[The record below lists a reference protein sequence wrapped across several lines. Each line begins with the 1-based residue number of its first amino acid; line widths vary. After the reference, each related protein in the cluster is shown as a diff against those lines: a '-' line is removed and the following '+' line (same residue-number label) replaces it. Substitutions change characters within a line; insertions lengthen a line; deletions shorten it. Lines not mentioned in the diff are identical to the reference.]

1 METSPEEFLTAYEKA
16 LVTQEWEEVAPLIHE
31 RCTAVF
37 SEGTYRGKG
46 EVEEAFRRT
55 FNLIQDESYTIGN
68 VQWLDSSEEY
78 AICLYDFAWSG
89 IINGQAASGGGRGT
103 AVLTW
108 EDGRWQLLCE
118 HLGPAAR
125 TN

>member
-1 METSPEEFLTAYEKA
+1 MMDTPEEFLAAYEQA
-16 LVTQEWEEVAPLIHE
+16 LATQEWEQVAPLIHE

-37 SEGTYRGKG
+37 SENTYRGKS
-46 EVEEAFRRT
+46 EVEQAFRRT
-55 FNLIQDESYTIGN
+55 FNLIQDETYRISNI
-68 VQWLDSSEEY
+68 QWLDRSEEY

-103 AVLTW
+103 AVLKW
-108 EDGRWQLLCE
+108 GDGRWQLLCE

-125 TN
+125 R

>member
-1 METSPEEFLTAYEKA
+1 MDTPEEFLAAYEQA
-16 LVTQEWEEVAPLIHE
+16 LATQDWEQVAPLIHE

-37 SEGTYRGKG
+37 SEDTYIGKS
-46 EVEEAFRRT
+46 EVEQAFRRT
-55 FNLIQDESYTIGN
+55 FNLIQDETYRISNI
-68 VQWLDSSEEY
+68 QWLDRSGEY

-89 IINGQAASGGGRGT
+89 IINGQPASGGGRGT
-103 AVLTW
+103 AVLKW

-125 TN
+125 R

>member
-1 METSPEEFLTAYEKA
+1 MDTPEEFLAAYEQA
-16 LVTQEWEEVAPLIHE
+16 LATQDWEQVSPLIHE

-37 SEGTYRGKG
+37 SEDTYIGKS
-46 EVEEAFRRT
+46 EVEQAFRRT
-55 FNLIQDESYTIGN
+55 FNLIRDETYTISN
-68 VQWLDSSEEY
+68 RHWIDCSEEY

-103 AVLTW
+103 AVLKW
-108 EDGRWQLLCE
+108 DDGRWQLLCE

-125 TN
+125 R